1 MSVDLYIQGFLK
13 KLNRHIKF
21 ILFYSVT
28 KW

>member
-13 KLNRHIKF
+13 TLNTHIKS